1 MKTRFVKVKTT
12 YVYEAPGNDA
22 GGHDK
27 RAGVLIFGDEVAVS
41 GHREGTRCLV
51 DVRGRT
57 AWVEEADLCDER
69 ALECYF
75 IDVGTGDST
84 FIVTPGGKKILI
96 DGGLNRRA
104 RGFLTW
110 KYRLDEVDQDLE
122 IDLLVLTHADD
133 DHLAGLAPI
142 ISHPR
147 IRIKR
152 IIHSGIATYAEA
164 PGATALGTKSAYEGK
179 KYLITHHSEL
189 SELMAPALSPGFRK
203 FYDAV
208 SCTKVRYQ
216 AVDSTTPDLDIGD
229 PAVRL
234 EVLGPRLVAHPTT
247 GQPCHAWF
255 GSESETINGNSVVLR
270 LTYKDVSMLLPGDIN
285 RDGALHL
292 LADPEIKR
300 RISAHVLKAPHHG
313 SHQFA
318 PQLLE
323 LVRPQISIISS
334 GGDRDHGHPRAIFLG
349 AVSRC
354 SRSETPLVFATEIAA
369 NFSEIGVSQPQGE
382 DSRGE
387 EDREGGDA
395 RAADAVSRRLFKRR
409 LHGMINVRTDGT
421 NLYAARRVAASYV
434 WEAYG
439 PMPACR

>member
-1 MKTRFVKVKTT
+1 MKTRFVNVKTT
-12 YVYEAPGNDA
+12 NAYEAPGCDA
-22 GGHDK
+22 EGHDK
-27 RAGVLIFGDEVAVS
+27 RAGVLIFGDEVAIA
-41 GHREGTRCLV
+41 GHSEGDRCLV
-51 DVRGRT
+51 DVRGRS
-57 AWVEEADLCDER
+57 AWVKEADLCDQR

-110 KYRLDEVDQDLE
+110 KYRLDEVDQDLD

-147 IRIKR
+147 IHIAR

-164 PGATALGTKSAYEGK
+164 PTTLGSKSTGK
-179 KYLITHHSEL
+179 GEKYLLTHHSEL
-189 SELMAPALSPGFRK
+189 SELAAPTLSPGFRK

-208 SCTKVRYQ
+208 ARAKIRYH

-234 EVLGPRLVAHPTT
+234 EVLGPRLVTNPSN

-255 GSESETINGNSVVLR
+255 GKDSETINGNSVVLR
-270 LTYKDVSMLLPGDIN
+270 LTYKDVSVLLPGDIN

-313 SHQFA
+313 SHEFARQF
-318 PQLLE
+318 LD

-334 GGDRDHGHPRAIFLG
+334 GDDRDHGHPRAVFLG
-349 AVSRC
+349 AVSRS
-354 SRSETPLVFATEIAA
+354 SRSEAPLVFATEIAA
-369 NFSEIGVSQPQGE
+369 NFSEIGASRPQGE
-382 DSRGE
+382 DGGVE

-409 LHGMINVRTDGT
+409 LHGMINIRTDGT

>member
-1 MKTRFVKVKTT
+1 MKTRFVRVKTT
-12 YVYEAPGNDA
+12 NAYEAPGNDA
-22 GGHDK
+22 EGHD
-27 RAGVLIFGDEVAVS
+27 RRTGVLIFGDEVALS

-57 AWVEEADLCDER
+57 AWVEEADLCDHR

-110 KYRLDEVDQDLE
+110 KYRLDEVDQDLD

-142 ISHPR
+142 VSHPR
-147 IRIKR
+147 IHIER

-164 PGATALGTKSAYEGK
+164 PGATVLGTRCTYKGE

-189 SELMAPALSPGFRK
+189 SELTAAALSPGFRK
-203 FYDAV
+203 FHDAV
-208 SCTKVRYQ
+208 ARANIRYH
-216 AVDSTTPDLDIGD
+216 AVDSNTPDLDIGD
-229 PAVRL
+229 PTVRL
-234 EVLGPRLVAHPTT
+234 EVLGPRLTVHPKT

-270 LTYKDVSMLLPGDIN
+270 LMYKDVSVLLPGDIN

-292 LADPEIKR
+292 LADPEIKQ
-300 RISAHVLKAPHHG
+300 RISAHVFKAPHHG
-313 SHQFA
+313 SHKFA
-318 PQLLE
+318 TQLLD
-323 LVRPQISIISS
+323 LVRPQISVISS
-334 GGDRDHGHPRAIFLG
+334 GDDRDHGHPRAVFLG
-349 AVSRC
+349 AVSRS
-354 SRSETPLVFATEIAA
+354 SRSEAPLVFATEVAA
-369 NFSEIGVSQPQGE
+369 NFSEIGVSQGQGE
-382 DSRGE
+382 DGGGE
-387 EDREGGDA
+387 DEGVGRDA
-395 RAADAVSRRLFKRR
+395 RAVDAVSRRLFKRR

-421 NLYAARRVAASYV
+421 DLYAARRVATSYV

-439 PMPACR
+439 PMLACR